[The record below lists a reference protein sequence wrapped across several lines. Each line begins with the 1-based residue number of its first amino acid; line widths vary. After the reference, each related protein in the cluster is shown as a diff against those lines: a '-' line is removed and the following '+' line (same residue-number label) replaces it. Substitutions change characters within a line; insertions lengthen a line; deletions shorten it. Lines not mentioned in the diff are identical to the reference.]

1 MRTIGAHPAR
11 PLWTIPNALGV
22 SRVLLVPVL
31 WGLAWAGWGAAV
43 GWGVLLAGLTDALDG
58 PIARRQGLADDA
70 GAKLDSLGDNLLAP
84 SMLAWVLMF
93 EPVLLDY
100 RLALGAWV
108 ALFLAS
114 IGTGLVKFRRFGGLH
129 LWSSKV
135 AGFLQYAFVVHTL
148 LAGAHAP
155 LLFWVAVASG
165 IASSAETLA
174 LQLRS
179 DVVDGTQGSIWRR
192 RAPGADPTAR

>member
-1 MRTIGAHPAR
+1 MGAHPAR

-31 WGLAWAGWGAAV
+31 WGLAWVGRGAAL

-58 PIARRQGLADDA
+58 PIARRQGLADEA
-70 GAKLDSLGDNLLAP
+70 GARLDSLGDNLLAP

-93 EPVLLDY
+93 EPVLLEY

-114 IGTGLVKFRRFGGLH
+114 ITTGLVKFRRLGGLH

-135 AGFLQYAFVVHTL
+135 AGFIQYAFVVHTL

-155 LLFWVAVASG
+155 LLFMVAVASG
-165 IASSAETLA
+165 IVSSAETLA
-174 LQLRS
+174 LQLTS
-179 DVVDGTQGSIWRR
+179 DTVDGSRGSIWRR
-192 RAPGADPTAR
+192 RAAGEDATGR